1 MSADRRRP
9 LSLALR
15 ITLFV
20 GIAMTVLFVAF
31 AFAFEHSIRAHF
43 IEQDL
48 GELQAVAES
57 LDVALDGAEP
67 TEALTSLTHRLGG
80 AIAGHH
86 GVFFSVR
93 MNAASDWTGTA
104 PPELIRAVRGVPPA
118 SDALTERSLHSW
130 AAEDGHVY
138 RGAVLQRGAGQALV
152 AIAIDFHLDFLARL
166 RRWLGWSTLAVCLVA
181 LAAAWAAV
189 GWGHA
194 PMRRLSS
201 AIGDIGSDQLHRRLD
216 PLEAP
221 SELEHLV
228 ASFNRMLDRLQQ
240 SFQRLS
246 DFSADIAHELRT
258 PVTNLTTQTQV
269 ALAKRD
275 RTADAYR
282 EVLYGGLE
290 ELERL
295 GKMIGDM
302 LFLARAEHPAAA
314 LQMDEVDLGNEVQ
327 LLFDYFE
334 ALAEERGVRLVMAGT
349 APAVRG
355 DRSMLRRALG
365 NLISNGLRYVPT
377 GGQLTVR
384 LGSTG
389 EGVRIDV
396 ENPGP
401 DIAPE
406 HLARLFD
413 RFYRVDPARSR
424 SGEGAGLGLAIVRSI
439 VEAHGG
445 SVQARSDN
453 GNTCFRMQ
461 LPGVAANSDALVR
474 ARASGARPTMHS
486 A

>member
-1 MSADRRRP
+1 MPVDRRRP

-20 GIAMTVLFVAF
+20 GIAMTVLFVGF
-31 AFAFEHSIRAHF
+31 AFAFECSIRKHF

-48 GELQAVAES
+48 GELRAVAES
-57 LDVALDGAEP
+57 LNAALAGAKP
-67 TEALTSLTHRLGG
+67 TGAVESQKQRLGG
-80 AIAGHH
+80 VVAGHH
-86 GVFFSVR
+86 GVYFGVR
-93 MNAASDWTGTA
+93 TPAAPDWAGTA
-104 PPELIRAVRGVPPA
+104 PPELLRAAR
-118 SDALTERSLHSW
+118 DAPTFSALNERFLSTWS
-130 AAEDGHVY
+130 ADNGHAY
-138 RGAVLQRGAGQALV
+138 RGALLQRGNGQALV

-166 RRWLGWSTLAVCLVA
+166 RQWLGWSTLAVCLVA
-181 LAAAWAAV
+181 LAAAWVAV
-189 GWGHA
+189 RWGHA
-194 PMRRLSS
+194 PMRRLSG

-216 PLEAP
+216 PVDVP
-221 SELEHLV
+221 YELEHLV
-228 ASFNRMLDRLQQ
+228 DSFNRMLDRLQQ
-240 SFQRLS
+240 SFERLS

-269 ALAKRD
+269 ALAKKD

-302 LFLARAEHPAAA
+302 LFLARAEHTAAA
-314 LQMDEVDLGNEVQ
+314 LQMDEVDLGNEVR

-334 ALAEERGVRLVMAGT
+334 ALAEERDVRLTLAGV
-349 APAVRG
+349 APVVCG

-365 NLISNGLRYVPT
+365 NLISNGLRHVPT
-377 GGQLTVR
+377 SGQLTVR
-384 LGSTG
+384 LGSTDD
-389 EGVRIDV
+389 GVQIAV

-401 DIAPE
+401 DIAAE

-413 RFYRVDPARSR
+413 RFYRADPARSR

-445 SVQARSDN
+445 AVSARSND
-453 GNTCFRMQ
+453 GSTCFTIR
-461 LPGVAANSDALVR
+461 LPGVAGSGGVSTQIQAGR
-474 ARASGARPTMHS
+474 ARPPMRAA
-486 A
+486 

>member
-1 MSADRRRP
+1 
-9 LSLALR
+9 
-15 ITLFV
+15 
-20 GIAMTVLFVAF
+20 
-31 AFAFEHSIRAHF
+31 
-43 IEQDL
+43 
-48 GELQAVAES
+48 
-57 LDVALDGAEP
+57 
-67 TEALTSLTHRLGG
+67 
-80 AIAGHH
+80 
-86 GVFFSVR
+86 
-93 MNAASDWTGTA
+93 
-104 PPELIRAVRGVPPA
+104 
-118 SDALTERSLHSW
+118 
-130 AAEDGHVY
+130 
-138 RGAVLQRGAGQALV
+138 
-152 AIAIDFHLDFLARL
+152 
-166 RRWLGWSTLAVCLVA
+166 
-181 LAAAWAAV
+181 
-189 GWGHA
+189 
-194 PMRRLSS
+194 
-201 AIGDIGSDQLHRRLD
+201 
-216 PLEAP
+216 
-221 SELEHLV
+221 
-228 ASFNRMLDRLQQ
+228 MLDRLQQ

-389 EGVRIDV
+389 EGGADRRR
-396 ENPGP
+396 EPGP
-401 DIAPE
+401 G
-406 HLARLFD
+406 HC
-413 RFYRVDPARSR
+413 SR
-424 SGEGAGLGLAIVRSI
+424 TSGSPVRPL
-439 VEAHGG
+439 
-445 SVQARSDN
+445 
-453 GNTCFRMQ
+453 
-461 LPGVAANSDALVR
+461 LPG
-474 ARASGARPTMHS
+474 
-486 A
+486 

>member
-57 LDVALDGAEP
+57 LDAALDGAEP

-166 RRWLGWSTLAVCLVA
+166 RQWLGWSTLAVCLVA

-189 GWGHA
+189 GWGPCPDAA
-194 PMRRLSS
+194 PQQRDWRHRL
-201 AIGDIGSDQLHRRLD
+201 R
-216 PLEAP
+216 P
-221 SELEHLV
+221 V
-228 ASFNRMLDRLQQ
+228 A
-240 SFQRLS
+240 
-246 DFSADIAHELRT
+246 
-258 PVTNLTTQTQV
+258 
-269 ALAKRD
+269 
-275 RTADAYR
+275 
-282 EVLYGGLE
+282 
-290 ELERL
+290 
-295 GKMIGDM
+295 
-302 LFLARAEHPAAA
+302 PAA
-314 LQMDEVDLGNEVQ
+314 
-327 LLFDYFE
+327 
-334 ALAEERGVRLVMAGT
+334 RSAGG
-349 APAVRG
+349 AV
-355 DRSMLRRALG
+355 
-365 NLISNGLRYVPT
+365 
-377 GGQLTVR
+377 
-384 LGSTG
+384 
-389 EGVRIDV
+389 
-396 ENPGP
+396 
-401 DIAPE
+401 
-406 HLARLFD
+406 
-413 RFYRVDPARSR
+413 
-424 SGEGAGLGLAIVRSI
+424 
-439 VEAHGG
+439 
-445 SVQARSDN
+445 
-453 GNTCFRMQ
+453 
-461 LPGVAANSDALVR
+461 
-474 ARASGARPTMHS
+474 
-486 A
+486 